1 MDSLSHL
8 EGKAT
13 DLGHSILHGEVGQR
27 LNGLQSCG
35 VVKAR
40 AGVLVVTL
48 IVKKN
53 WEILQ
58 WQTKSLHT
66 LQLTGSLTY

>member
-8 EGKAT
+8 EGKT
-13 DLGHSILHGEVGQR
+13 TGLGHSILHGETGQG

-35 VVKAR
+35 IVKAR
-40 AGVLVVTL
+40 AGVLVVCLTL

-53 WEILQ
+53 WGILQ
-58 WQTKSLHT
+58 
-66 LQLTGSLTY
+66 